1 MANNN
6 SDTTKVFDKFQ
17 AKMRE
22 LFQMDRAD
30 LDFGM
35 YRIMNAKRDE
45 INDYL
50 GHELY
55 IQVGEVLQKYS
66 GHEKQQKLAELE
78 EARKAAKQLGVDPA
92 QSTKVQKLEQEIN
105 KAIDTEDL
113 ERSVFSHLFTF
124 FSRYYDKG
132 DFISKRRY
140 KDGTYMIPYEGE
152 EVKLVWANMDQYY
165 IKTSEYLRDYT
176 FLIGTDGSRRV
187 HFKLTEAEESRDNTK
202 PSNGNRRFDLADDPV
217 SIEGTEMVV
226 RFIFKE
232 YPKGKQNQQDQINKR
247 IAENILDLSGDFK
260 PYLEQRVSDNSDR
273 RMIDKHVNGYT
284 ARNSFDYF
292 IHKDLGGFLRRE
304 LDYYIKNEVMRIED
318 IEGEDSVKRIES
330 YLDVIRSIKLVG
342 DKIIVFLAHIE
353 EFQKRLW
360 LKKKFVIDS
369 GYCVTMDRVPEELWE
384 QVAANFDQA
393 EEWKQLGFLETPKQE
408 VSKKWLTDNPYA
420 MIDTRFYDKQFKD
433 TLLSSFENIDEAT
446 DGLIINSEN
455 FQALN
460 LLKERYREK
469 IRCIHID
476 PPYNTATSGF
486 LYKNNYQHSS
496 WLSMMSNRIAASEKL
511 LGDEGSFLCHIDEN
525 EYENLYQ
532 IFEVSELPNAG
543 TLIWDKKNPMLG
555 RKGLATQHEYIICRS
570 KNLGPIMGRSEAIKK
585 IIKFS
590 KELINGNGKVDDYIR
605 EKFRKWISKQQ
616 EFTGGEKAY
625 KYLDDNGD
633 VFRLVAMGAP
643 EKRLDPKF
651 HIPLKHPVTGK
662 KCPVPPN
669 GWSRTPETISELIE
683 KKLIIFG
690 KDETT
695 QPQKKVYL
703 RDDAQKQLTTI
714 YSDGRSGK
722 EFIDSMKLE
731 FPYCHPVSMY
741 EHLQSIVT
749 DDFIL
754 DYFAGSGTTAHA
766 VININREDG
775 GSRKYILVEM
785 GQYFDTVLK
794 PRIQKVVYADT
805 WKNGK
810 PVRRDDGSTGGSSH
824 VLKYLK
830 LESYE
835 DTLNNLEVH
844 PTGEYSK
851 LKQLGMDGRD
861 FREGFMLNY
870 FLDHDTDGADLSTT
884 VFRNP
889 FDYELQ
895 VATGNVGETKPVNVD
910 LVETFKYLIG
920 LTVEQRWTARSC
932 LFIEGYDAEENKVL
946 IVWRTVEEVPND
958 KLSEIFKKQEIRTRD
973 REYDLIYINGDNN
986 IENIRFEEER
996 WKVRLIEHEFRAR
1009 MFASETGRE

>member
-360 LKKKFVIDS
+360 LEKEVR
-369 GYCVTMDRVPEELWE
+369 DRLRLLRDHGPGSRRAVGPGSRQFRPGGGME
-384 QVAANFDQA
+384 A
-393 EEWKQLGFLETPKQE
+393 
-408 VSKKWLTDNPYA
+408 
-420 MIDTRFYDKQFKD
+420 TRF
-433 TLLSSFENIDEAT
+433 
-446 DGLIINSEN
+446 
-455 FQALN
+455 
-460 LLKERYREK
+460 
-469 IRCIHID
+469 
-476 PPYNTATSGF
+476 P
-486 LYKNNYQHSS
+486 
-496 WLSMMSNRIAASEKL
+496 
-511 LGDEGSFLCHIDEN
+511 
-525 EYENLYQ
+525 
-532 IFEVSELPNAG
+532 
-543 TLIWDKKNPMLG
+543 
-555 RKGLATQHEYIICRS
+555 
-570 KNLGPIMGRSEAIKK
+570 
-585 IIKFS
+585 
-590 KELINGNGKVDDYIR
+590 
-605 EKFRKWISKQQ
+605 
-616 EFTGGEKAY
+616 
-625 KYLDDNGD
+625 
-633 VFRLVAMGAP
+633 
-643 EKRLDPKF
+643 
-651 HIPLKHPVTGK
+651 
-662 KCPVPPN
+662 
-669 GWSRTPETISELIE
+669 
-683 KKLIIFG
+683 
-690 KDETT
+690 
-695 QPQKKVYL
+695 
-703 RDDAQKQLTTI
+703 
-714 YSDGRSGK
+714 
-722 EFIDSMKLE
+722 
-731 FPYCHPVSMY
+731 
-741 EHLQSIVT
+741 
-749 DDFIL
+749 
-754 DYFAGSGTTAHA
+754 
-766 VININREDG
+766 
-775 GSRKYILVEM
+775 
-785 GQYFDTVLK
+785 
-794 PRIQKVVYADT
+794 
-805 WKNGK
+805 
-810 PVRRDDGSTGGSSH
+810 
-824 VLKYLK
+824 
-830 LESYE
+830 
-835 DTLNNLEVH
+835 
-844 PTGEYSK
+844 
-851 LKQLGMDGRD
+851 
-861 FREGFMLNY
+861 
-870 FLDHDTDGADLSTT
+870 
-884 VFRNP
+884 
-889 FDYELQ
+889 
-895 VATGNVGETKPVNVD
+895 
-910 LVETFKYLIG
+910 
-920 LTVEQRWTARSC
+920 
-932 LFIEGYDAEENKVL
+932 
-946 IVWRTVEEVPND
+946 
-958 KLSEIFKKQEIRTRD
+958 
-973 REYDLIYINGDNN
+973 
-986 IENIRFEEER
+986 
-996 WKVRLIEHEFRAR
+996 
-1009 MFASETGRE
+1009 